1 MINNKYYWCS
11 QLNKKMLHVQHVTQ
25 LQDIIETNNSIKIE
39 LKLIVYKTIHK
50 HVQENNIH

>member
-39 LKLIVYKTIHK
+39 IEFNSV
-50 HVQENNIH
+50 